1 MYIEGQGRAM
11 TVEQFEI
18 LLEKYSDSIFGFCCH
33 LTGSTDSAEDLYQ
46 QAIFKAFSMIQ
57 KINCEDTDENSYKSA
72 RNYIIGI
79 AVRLYKNEIRKKMN
93 NVLVHD
99 IKIIDSIKSEQ
110 DIESDFMENDI
121 KSAVR
126 QTVANLSYKFRAVV
140 YMFYF
145 ADMSIDEISCNLKI
159 PKGTVKSRLNRAR
172 AIIKKEMEEKG
183 YDRY

>member
-1 MYIEGQGRAM
+1 MYIEGQGKVV
-11 TVEQFEI
+11 TVKQFEI

-33 LTGSTDSAEDLYQ
+33 LTGSIDSAEDLYQ
-46 QAIFKAFSMIQ
+46 YAILKAFSMIQ
-57 KINCEDTDENSYKSA
+57 KINCEDTDENSYKSV

-79 AVRLYKNEIRKKMN
+79 AVRLYKNETKKKIN
-93 NVLVHD
+93 NILVYD
-99 IKIIDSIKSEQ
+99 KEIIDSIKSEQ
-110 DIESDFMENDI
+110 DIESDFIGNDI

-126 QTVANLSYKFRAVV
+126 QIVANLSYKFRSVV